1 MGGIEKGFCSL
12 WPFMIFLHQSRC
24 LINTATWQK
33 LNRNPYKQLN
43 LPTTA
48 HKQVFEKSKMN

>member
-1 MGGIEKGFCSL
+1 MAFYD
-12 WPFMIFLHQSRC
+12 FLASKA
-24 LINTATWQK
+24 LKINAPNWQK
-33 LNRNPYKQLN
+33 LKHNPYKQLN

>member
-12 WPFMIFLHQSRC
+12 WPFMTFLYQSRC
-24 LINTATWQK
+24 LINTATRQK
-33 LNRNPYKQLN
+33 LKHNPYKQLN

-48 HKQVFEKSKMN
+48 HKQVFEKSKMD

>member
-1 MGGIEKGFCSL
+1 MT
-12 WPFMIFLHQSRC
+12 FLYQSRC

-43 LPTTA
+43 LLNSLTTA